1 MSVMG
6 ALVTEDSFLSVFPRM
21 RNAGVEGIVIA
32 IFEMGALLGSLSCLE
47 VGDRLG
53 RRATV
58 WCGMAFMV
66 VGGTYY
72 GPPVSFRCTRRPRS
86 RA

>member
-1 MSVMG
+1 MPVSCALWLCGYDMSVMG
-6 ALVTEDSFLSVFPRM
+6 ALVTEDSFLSVLPRM

-32 IFEMGALLGSLSCLE
+32 IFEIGALLGSLSCLE

-72 GPPVSFRCTRRPRS
+72 
-86 RA
+86 